1 VASHAGEATTLSRR
15 KVKNALF
22 SLLALAAIFISMVTL
37 AGLLIDLV
45 GRGGSS
51 LDTQFLTSSP
61 SRIPAK
67 AGILP
72 ALVGTLWVTLLVA
85 LITLP
90 IGIGAAIYL
99 EEYAGRGRIARLLK
113 INISNL
119 AGVPSIVYGI
129 FGLAIFV
136 RGLDLGRTVFAASLT
151 LSLLILPVVIISSA
165 EALKAVPPSQREA
178 AYALG
183 ATRWQVIRRAL
194 LPAAAPGILTGIV
207 LAVARAVGETAPL
220 ILIGAVTFVTFVPTN
235 PFEDKYTVLILIGAV
250 TFVTFVPT
258 NPFED
263 EYTVLPIQI
272 FNWANRPQ
280 EAFLEISAAAILV
293 LIALMLLLNGAAIYL
308 RARLSRGLQ
317 W

>member
-1 VASHAGEATTLSRR
+1 MNMTSSIGTTPRAGEPTTLTRR
-15 KVKNALF
+15 RVKNALF
-22 SLLALAAIFISMVTL
+22 SLLAFAAILISMVTL

-85 LITLP
+85 LITFP
-90 IGIGAAIYL
+90 IGIAAAIYL

-207 LAVARAVGETAPL
+207 LAVGRAVGETAPL

-235 PFEDKYTVLILIGAV
+235 PFEDK
-250 TFVTFVPT
+250 
-258 NPFED
+258 
-263 EYTVLPIQI
+263 YTVLPIQI

>member
-1 VASHAGEATTLSRR
+1 MTSPIDTTPRAGEPTTLTGRR
-15 KVKNALF
+15 VKNALF
-22 SLLALAAIFISMVTL
+22 SLLAFAAIMISMVTL

-45 GRGGSS
+45 GRGGTS

-85 LITLP
+85 LITFP

-207 LAVARAVGETAPL
+207 LAVGRAVGETAPL

-235 PFEDKYTVLILIGAV
+235 PFEDK
-250 TFVTFVPT
+250 
-258 NPFED
+258 
-263 EYTVLPIQI
+263 YTVLPIQI

>member
-1 VASHAGEATTLSRR
+1 MTDPTRAASQSGEPTTLNRR

-85 LITLP
+85 LISLP

-235 PFEDKYTVLILIGAV
+235 PFEDKYTVL
-250 TFVTFVPT
+250 
-258 NPFED
+258 
-263 EYTVLPIQI
+263 PIQI

-293 LIALMLLLNGAAIYL
+293 LIAIMLLLNGAAIYL

>member
-1 VASHAGEATTLSRR
+1 MTNPTRSALHAGEATTLNRR
-15 KVKNALF
+15 KIKNALF

-235 PFEDKYTVLILIGAV
+235 PFEDKYTVL
-250 TFVTFVPT
+250 
-258 NPFED
+258 
-263 EYTVLPIQI
+263 PIQI

>member
-1 VASHAGEATTLSRR
+1 MTSPTRTASQVGEATTLSRR

-72 ALVGTLWVTLLVA
+72 ALVGTLWVTVLVA

-235 PFEDKYTVLILIGAV
+235 PFEDKYTVL
-250 TFVTFVPT
+250 
-258 NPFED
+258 
-263 EYTVLPIQI
+263 PIQI

>member
-1 VASHAGEATTLSRR
+1 MTNPTRAASHAGEATTLNRR
-15 KVKNALF
+15 KIKNALF

-235 PFEDKYTVLILIGAV
+235 PFEDKYTVL
-250 TFVTFVPT
+250 
-258 NPFED
+258 
-263 EYTVLPIQI
+263 PIQI

>member
-1 VASHAGEATTLSRR
+1 MTSPTRTASQVGEATTLSRR

-22 SLLALAAIFISMVTL
+22 SLLAFAAIFISMVTL

-72 ALVGTLWVTLLVA
+72 ALVGTLWVTVLVA

-235 PFEDKYTVLILIGAV
+235 PFEDKYTVL
-250 TFVTFVPT
+250 
-258 NPFED
+258 
-263 EYTVLPIQI
+263 PIQI

>member
-1 VASHAGEATTLSRR
+1 MTSSTKLGPGAGDTATLSRR
-15 KVKNALF
+15 KVKSALF
-22 SLLALAAIFISMVTL
+22 SLLAFAAIFISMVTL

-45 GRGGSS
+45 ARGGAS
-51 LDTQFLTSSP
+51 LDLQFLTSSP

-99 EEYAGRGRIARLLK
+99 EEYAGRGRLARLLK

-194 LPAAAPGILTGIV
+194 IPAAAPGILTGIV

-235 PFEDKYTVLILIGAV
+235 PFEDK
-250 TFVTFVPT
+250 
-258 NPFED
+258 
-263 EYTVLPIQI
+263 YTVLPIQI

>member
-1 VASHAGEATTLSRR
+1 MRAGEPTTLSSR

-22 SLLALAAIFISMVTL
+22 SLLALVAIFISMVTL

-45 GRGGSS
+45 ARGGSS

-220 ILIGAVTFVTFVPTN
+220 ILIGAVTFVTFVPSN
-235 PFEDKYTVLILIGAV
+235 PFEDK
-250 TFVTFVPT
+250 
-258 NPFED
+258 
-263 EYTVLPIQI
+263 YTVLPIQI

>member
-1 VASHAGEATTLSRR
+1 MNMTNPTRAASHAGEATALNRR

-194 LPAAAPGILTGIV
+194 IPAAAPGILTGIV

-235 PFEDKYTVLILIGAV
+235 PFEDK
-250 TFVTFVPT
+250 
-258 NPFED
+258 
-263 EYTVLPIQI
+263 YTVLPIQI

>member
-1 VASHAGEATTLSRR
+1 MNMTNPTRAASHAGEATTLSRR

-235 PFEDKYTVLILIGAV
+235 PFEDKYTVL
-250 TFVTFVPT
+250 
-258 NPFED
+258 
-263 EYTVLPIQI
+263 PIQI

>member
-1 VASHAGEATTLSRR
+1 MTNPTRAASHAGEATTLNRR

-61 SRIPAK
+61 SRIPAR

-194 LPAAAPGILTGIV
+194 IPAAAPGILTGIV

-235 PFEDKYTVLILIGAV
+235 PFEDK
-250 TFVTFVPT
+250 
-258 NPFED
+258 
-263 EYTVLPIQI
+263 YTVLPIQI

>member
-1 VASHAGEATTLSRR
+1 MTSPVETTPRVGEPTTLTSRR
-15 KVKNALF
+15 VKNALF
-22 SLLALAAIFISMVTL
+22 SLLAFAAILISMVTL
-37 AGLLIDLV
+37 AGLLVDLV

-51 LDTQFLTSSP
+51 LDSQFLTSSP

-72 ALVGTLWVTLLVA
+72 ALIGTLWVTILVA
-85 LITLP
+85 LITFP

-207 LAVARAVGETAPL
+207 LAVGRAVGETAPL

-235 PFEDKYTVLILIGAV
+235 PFEDK
-250 TFVTFVPT
+250 
-258 NPFED
+258 
-263 EYTVLPIQI
+263 YTVLPIQI

-293 LIALMLLLNGAAIYL
+293 LIALMVLLNAAAIYL